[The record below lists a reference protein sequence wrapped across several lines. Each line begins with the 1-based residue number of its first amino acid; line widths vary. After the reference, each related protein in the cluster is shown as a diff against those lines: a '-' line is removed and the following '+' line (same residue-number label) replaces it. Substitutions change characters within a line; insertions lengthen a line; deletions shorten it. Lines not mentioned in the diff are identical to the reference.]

1 MPSSMPVRSLTLISN
16 RAPLRA
22 VLLLAFAASM
32 PVPAQD
38 SPVAEAFETEPVL
51 AAADLVAPGLLA
63 GPGYRVEPRVPVVGF
78 MARFTLITEGD
89 PLVADSIEL
98 LEERAIE
105 MAALD
110 ALEKV
115 GHGEAFLRALGDSAT
130 RRAGAVA
137 RVIRSPVASVAGLPA
152 GVLRYFQKEAAKW
165 GGRLSRHGDRIA
177 HGARN
182 DGDPEAVDGPMTGG
196 RAHRPPRP
204 DRPWYASAG
213 REVVRQAEDAVSHGS
228 ARRALARHLGID
240 PYTATRN
247 PALNERLDRLAWSAA
262 AGQFGVDQLLGFL
275 PAGTREAFGQ
285 GERVNELVWSMDP
298 EDLRA
303 RNREVLERWCGD
315 GFQLRRFIRH
325 RAFLASVQTRLVDA
339 LDALAPRSGCEHLL
353 DLALAADH
361 DVEAR
366 FMANALRLAGG
377 YLGEGGRGAQ
387 IDTVG
392 AGLTLAT
399 RDGRL
404 VLPLPIDFLSW
415 TETAAGFFEQPAL
428 STGPRL
434 LLLTGTLSDRALR
447 ELTRRGWEV
456 VTRVPYAVAGTEP
469 ATG

>member
-1 MPSSMPVRSLTLISN
+1 MRRHIRPAILLAAMTAMTAL
-16 RAPLRA
+16 PLRGEE
-22 VLLLAFAASM
+22 AA
-32 PVPAQD
+32 
-38 SPVAEAFETEPVL
+38 AFESEPVL
-51 AAADLVAPGLLA
+51 AAATLVSPALLA
-63 GPGYRVEPRVPVVGF
+63 GPGYRVEAQVPVVGF
-78 MARFTLITEGD
+78 MARFTLLTDDG
-89 PLVADSIEL
+89 PLIADSIEL

-105 MAALD
+105 MAALN
-110 ALEKV
+110 ALDTV
-115 GHGEAFLRALGDSAT
+115 GHGEAFLRAAADSAGS
-130 RRAGAVA
+130 RARAVTQVV
-137 RVIRSPVASVAGLPA
+137 RDPLGSIAGLPA
-152 GVLRYFQKEAAKW
+152 GVLRYFQKELAKW
-165 GGRLSRHGDRIA
+165 GGRFRKHGDRIA

-377 YLGEGGRGAQ
+377 YLGEVGRGAQ